1 MIFVRDRHAHQFF
14 LANEFLSDRPPGPS
28 PSHQTPP
35 ALPHTPN
42 MPHSNQ
48 MNPTSQPAGIAPDH
62 VLNPFRPTD
71 ASIQGSSHSHFSSSS
86 HQSPGMGLP
95 SIMNATPMN
104 TQPSGPPSS
113 GYTLPPI
120 PQPQTQSTSL
130 PPPPSQSQSQQQQQP
145 PRDQGPP
152 PPSSTQQGRP
162 TPGPSS
168 SSLPPVSAPALTSGG
183 VNTPPPQATTPGL
196 VNPSSQSATY
206 RPLNVKDAL
215 TYLDQVKVQFQERP
229 DVYNK
234 FLDIMKDFKSQR
246 YINVRLCLL

>member
-1 MIFVRDRHAHQFF
+1 
-14 LANEFLSDRPPGPS
+14 
-28 PSHQTPP
+28 
-35 ALPHTPN
+35 
-42 MPHSNQ
+42 MPLSNQ
-48 MNPTSQPAGIAPDH
+48 MNSTSQSAGITPDH
-62 VLNPFRPTD
+62 VLNPFRPSD

-86 HQSPGMGLP
+86 HQSPSMGLP

-104 TQPSGPPSS
+104 TQPSGPPPSS

-120 PQPQTQSTSL
+120 PQQPQTQTTSL
-130 PPPPSQSQSQQQQQP
+130 PPQSQSQQQQQP

-152 PPSSTQQGRP
+152 PPSSSQQGRP
-162 TPGPSS
+162 TPGPAS
-168 SSLPPVSAPALTSGG
+168 SSLPPVSTPALAPARA
-183 VNTPPPQATTPGL
+183 NTPPRATSPSL

-246 YINVRLCLL
+246 YFNIWLR